1 MGIISDAA
9 LKRILSDKTSGSGEL
24 LSKINDYLS
33 KKQENVQSIQR
44 LIPKLKKHFQSFEN
58 IQKYLLELDKL
69 IRRKK
74 LSPSY
79 FSNSAS
85 ETKSNN
91 KIFVNALPYF
101 KRHKIILT
109 ISNSKTVFGLLTRL
123 QKVNRNLKV
132 IVCESRPKL
141 EGRIMAYSLAE
152 VGIKVQLI
160 TESMMSEYVQK
171 SDAVLI
177 GADVILRNGDVVNK
191 IGSKTL
197 AILCKGFK
205 KPFFI
210 AADRSKFSGKN
221 KFVQREEDRKEIWRH
236 APKNITIRNRYFE
249 IIPKSYITKIFT
261 D

>member
-1 MGIISDAA
+1 MGIISDVA

-24 LSKINDYLS
+24 LLKLNDYLS
-33 KKQENVQSIQR
+33 KKQENVRNIQR
-44 LIPKLKKHFQSFEN
+44 SIPKLKKYFQSFEN
-58 IQKYLLELDKL
+58 IRKYLLELNKL
-69 IRRKK
+69 IRAGK
-74 LSPSY
+74 LSPNFFTN
-79 FSNSAS
+79 FSS
-85 ETKSNN
+85 ETRSNN
-91 KIFVNALPYF
+91 KIFVNALSYF

-109 ISNSKTVFGLLTRL
+109 ISNSKTVFGLLTRI

-141 EGRIMAYSLAE
+141 EGRIMASSLAK

-160 TESMMSEYVQK
+160 TESMTAEFVHK

-177 GADVILRNGDVVNK
+177 GADVVLKSGDVINK
-191 IGSKTL
+191 VGSKTL
-197 AILCKGFK
+197 AILCKEFK

-210 AADRSKFSGKN
+210 AADKSKFSGKN

-236 APKNITIRNRYFE
+236 APKDITIRNRYFE